1 MYTGYLYDR
10 AHVLNAIRT
19 AVRKRAFSN
28 VCFPVQTWAGNDG
41 AKFQLFQALLRTVG
55 AMAAHDQRRAT
66 AAEAA
71 AAEAAAAKAAQ
82 AARAAAATVAPL
94 EATLQEEIKREL
106 FPERSEN
113 GKASQVGKQQE
124 RKGCCDILMFGQ
136 VSICF
141 NLQFRDDITM

>member
-1 MYTGYLYDR
+1 MIERMCCMPYTL
-10 AHVLNAIRT
+10 LSFPLAI
-19 AVRKRAFSN
+19 SN
-28 VCFPVQTWAGNDG
+28 VYFPVQTWAGNDG
-41 AKFQLFQALLRTVG
+41 AKFQLSQALLRTVG
-55 AMAAHDQRRAT
+55 AMAAHDQRR
-66 AAEAA
+66 AA

-113 GKASQVGKQQE
+113 GKASQVGKTQDDAG
-124 RKGCCDILMFGQ
+124 KGCCDILMFGQ

>member
-1 MYTGYLYDR
+1 
-10 AHVLNAIRT
+10 
-19 AVRKRAFSN
+19 
-28 VCFPVQTWAGNDG
+28 
-41 AKFQLFQALLRTVG
+41 
-55 AMAAHDQRRAT
+55 MAAHDQRRAAAAEAA

-113 GKASQVGKQQE
+113 GKASQVGKSQE
-124 RKGCCDILMFGQ
+124 RKGCCDGVVIFDVWASFNMFQSPVQG
-136 VSICF
+136 
-141 NLQFRDDITM
+141 

>member
-1 MYTGYLYDR
+1 M
-10 AHVLNAIRT
+10 LNAIHT
-19 AVRKRAFSN
+19 AV
-28 VCFPVQTWAGNDG
+28 VHLGNLKCLLPSTDMGRNGG
-41 AKFQLFQALLRTVG
+41 AKFQLSQALLRTVG
-55 AMAAHDQRRAT
+55 AMAAHDQRR
-66 AAEAA
+66 AA

-113 GKASQVGKQQE
+113 GKASQVGKTQE
-124 RKGCCDILMFGQ
+124 RKGYCDLLMFGQ

-141 NLQFRDDITM
+141 NLQFKDDITM